1 MPTLVKQS
9 FKAWIDAMP
18 GSPPRLIVTGEI
30 EVPTTG
36 WKVGMSRQVPQGVN
50 PKILLLKVHADPPEG
65 PAGQIVL
72 KLPLR
77 YEELAAPGQFTQVT
91 ILYENESVTVDVTV
105 AR

>member
-1 MPTLVKQS
+1 MPRLVKQS

-18 GSPPRLIVTGEI
+18 VAPPRLIVTGEI

-36 WKVGMSRQVPQGVN
+36 WKVGMSRQVPQGIN
-50 PKILLLKVHADPPEG
+50 PKDLLLWVHADPPQG

-77 YEELAAPGQFTQVT
+77 YEELATPGQFTQVT
-91 ILYENESVTVDVTV
+91 VLYENESVTVEVKVVT
-105 AR
+105 

>member
-36 WKVGMSRQVPQGVN
+36 WKVGISRQVPQGTN
-50 PKILLLKVHADPPEG
+50 QKDLLLRVHADPPEG

-77 YEELAAPGQFTQVT
+77 YEEPAVLGQFTTVT
-91 ILYENESVTVDVTV
+91 VLYENESVTVDVKV
-105 AR
+105 VS